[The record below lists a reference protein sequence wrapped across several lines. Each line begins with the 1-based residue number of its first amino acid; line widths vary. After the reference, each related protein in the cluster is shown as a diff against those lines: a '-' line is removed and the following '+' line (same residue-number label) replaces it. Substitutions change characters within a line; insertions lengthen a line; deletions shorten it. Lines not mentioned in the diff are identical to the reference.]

1 MFGQIRM
8 IFTLIIIMGIAG
20 AGMYVFKLRADNATL
35 KANQLQLETAITEQ
49 NKVLEQQKEDFE
61 AILESNKK
69 LNVLIQTFKK
79 DLQDLDKRFTKKNRD
94 VGKLA
99 IDRTKAVERIINKGA
114 KNAARCL
121 ELASGAEHTE
131 DELKATKKSEIL
143 RGEGESE
150 AILIYANAFEKD
162 SDFYSFYRSM
172 QAYGNVL
179 GEEGTTMILSPDS
192 EFLEFFNNSKGLK
205 KQ

>member
-1 MFGQIRM
+1 MFGQIKM
-8 IFTLIIIMGIAG
+8 VITLIMIMGIAG
-20 AGMYVFKLRADNATL
+20 GGMYVFKLRADNAIL
-35 KANQLQLETAITEQ
+35 KANQVQLETAITEQ
-49 NKVLEQQKEDFE
+49 NKVLEQQKEDFT

-131 DELKATKKSEIL
+131 DELKATKRSEINPECPAL
-143 RGEGESE
+143 
-150 AILIYANAFEKD
+150 ANPSYVPYE
-162 SDFYSFYRSM
+162 
-172 QAYGNVL
+172 
-179 GEEGTTMILSPDS
+179 
-192 EFLEFFNNSKGLK
+192 
-205 KQ
+205 